1 MSSSHLGLI
10 SLESEPAS
18 LINPSGAV
26 RVFVSVQGF
35 GIPAPSLSIT
45 PLGGSLRFQDRQ
57 KRVKKKRSDWSS
69 DEHLVNPGR
78 IRFAEMDCW
87 VIKIPAEVPMRK
99 HGIICIQADPW
110 SVSRVGDVISGSRSA
125 SRDERRPAVAGSSH
139 RGPRKSR
146 VFRHVT
152 FKAPPSP
159 PASAPGNVTQ

>member
-10 SLESEPAS
+10 CLESEPAS
-18 LINPSGAV
+18 LINPSGALW
-26 RVFVSVQGF
+26 VFVSVQGF

-45 PLGGSLRFQDRQ
+45 PLRRFQERQ
-57 KRVKKKRSDWSS
+57 KRVKKKHSNWSS

-78 IRFAEMDCW
+78 IRFAEMYCW

-139 RGPRKSR
+139 RGPRKSQ

-152 FKAPPSP
+152 FKAPSPP